1 MSDWVTVIDSVHF
14 RRNIVFQPWNAV
26 YFPKNG
32 LFRVKSALLC
42 LSPPITGFV
51 ITQNSQGVSDWFTEV
66 SIYARQILAL
76 WSQPMP
82 SQQSLMDGSVSQS
95 QGRLQCLIVCII
107 CEACLQNT
115 PDRCVCA
122 LGFYALRSHRHTHNG
137 VAALHGVFISEQILS
152 KSLNLSLS
160 IMDHRLEKSFC
171 VVWSCFGGR
180 GENQRRRE
188 QQRPVQMHGKQG

>member
-51 ITQNSQGVSDWFTEV
+51 ITQNSQGVSDWLPRCQSTHVRFWLFEA
-66 SIYARQILAL
+66 SQCLA
-76 WSQPMP
+76 SKV
-82 SQQSLMDGSVSQS
+82 LMDGSVSQS

-107 CEACLQNT
+107 CEHVYRI
-115 PDRCVCA
+115 PRIDVCA
-122 LGFYALRSHRHTHNG
+122 PSAFTHCAHTGIHTM
-137 VAALHGVFISEQILS
+137 ASRRCTECLS
-152 KSLNLSLS
+152 ASRFSPKA
-160 IMDHRLEKSFC
+160 
-171 VVWSCFGGR
+171 
-180 GENQRRRE
+180 
-188 QQRPVQMHGKQG
+188 